1 MKGFISKLWK
11 GVALFL
17 VCVMVGVTFVPYLVF
32 ENNADAR
39 KKQSFEM
46 TSQTAS
52 ANSSVKGTEDNP
64 FTILEI
70 APYHSMAQMIWLS
83 GQTMPK
89 LESDGVWDYY
99 DTAHQSSF
107 ATGLSGMCDMENW
120 QDASRSFSQKTP
132 FWEKNSYDS
141 NVLSQ
146 VTMGFN
152 KEQKQYND
160 NDFKEVL
167 LMFGYTGST
176 YLSGENITE
185 DGRNKAISL
194 IEDFRRNKNQAP
206 FDTSSSAWYETKLE
220 KIYNHELFKRFII
233 GIETRVI
240 KEKWAEGK
248 LIDEGNTNPS
258 AAEIQEKIATFS
270 RVDNA
275 AEYNAI
281 KAQTSTKEKVLDECD
296 QYHVR
301 VIVATPDEVNR
312 SVANPSVKVDSVAVF
327 PEKRV
332 DGVYQTYTAN
342 PNKSLIDMAD
352 LVFMVN
358 TYTNKESGMMYDCF
372 TKDAQRKD
380 TAGNYIT
387 ERCSGHTLSAAQYQ
401 AKVNNH
407 YKFDLSG
414 KASVELF
421 TRMIG
426 GPTGSQKRLPVI
438 INKTCLEVSDEGG
451 DAFNTKTGTNN
462 ISRLFMLEL
471 VYNFDA
477 EDFSAAGLLGR
488 LSYNTGAAYQG
499 ANNASSDSA
508 YEFKFDGNVKWGG
521 GTFYSTTGSPT
532 PVNGAHYLPYNSPSY
547 KSGAG
552 IFNASV
558 FLYNSDEN
566 FNQQILNPRYS
577 DNSEGIFKTADEYL
591 ASNQIIGN
599 PNGKLTPADIIRSIV
614 GDQGA
619 ILPLPHERLRVLEV
633 QPCASFE
640 KEEFE
645 GNAEEHRAKL
655 EEAYRK
661 LLPNYT
667 GPVVIDQ
674 MTSLELNG
682 ITEDLIESYDFIYFG
697 LRTGKMNTDATT
709 GNTVYNDTS
718 LNGKIYLHTGDLI
731 SMNTGN
737 NGTGGNSGAKHVQ
750 LLRGVLSMTN
760 NGLLTNAGDNG
771 QDAADVYRY
780 AGNDITSRREKE
792 LEDYIKSGHCIVF
805 DEGFFKYDAENNIV
819 AGAANDETIDN
830 TSNMYKIV
838 KYCTASNE
846 GTSGYKYLN
855 SKAFKINFET
865 GGGIGSNLETALA
878 LAPYIEIKMIYK
890 EPDYALASAYSGG
903 GVSAADGIKNVTNE
917 SRDLNF
923 TFEIYTA
930 NISGNFS
937 AQLYVDKFHDGCFNE
952 GDDEVGSPKPGIY
965 TGDAHHTDVPP
976 YGGST
981 SMSVTLSEDYLGMV
995 PWKLLVYEET
1005 TEPGMEKLN
1014 RASVSGYTSVK
1025 RPSGEVETI
1034 NVLQIVS
1041 NRGDYH
1047 NNTVNLLTSEQFNK
1061 FAADDVLGPA
1071 VGYNIKIKQVGIDE
1085 LMTSPEYFADITS
1098 VSELTNGLPEET
1110 NPFFAVDGNNKNL
1123 YDMLLLGFDDGYGS
1137 FDYKLDND
1145 KQDILYTAID
1155 QYINAGY
1162 AVLLS
1167 HDMLSFYN
1175 HRSTTLDAP
1184 GYYTGYYK
1192 NYRLREILAADRYG
1206 AYLSEEIRAAKDKDV
1221 PLKAGSASSTNPNGV
1236 AIENHDDW
1244 VAAGNH
1250 GKEPT
1255 HLYNHTQMQGFT
1267 DSALDTVAGKLGI
1280 TGSRRLSNN
1289 YPNKSS
1295 LSFPYGTT
1303 SVEQTNKG
1311 QVTLF
1316 PYVIDTEYDSS
1327 SFPVANTHCQY
1338 YQLDMERDDL
1348 VVWYTLGGEYYNY
1361 NGPDPRNNYYIYN
1374 TKNITYT
1381 GMGHSGGVSDKEVK
1395 LFINTMI
1402 AAYRA
1407 AQVPPYAILT
1417 NEGAATATS
1426 SNETQ
1431 YLYVD
1436 YDTFDS
1442 MSGSSSSATIISADL
1457 AKDPMTNENCI
1468 KLRYSILDNNMLVNK
1483 KAYISPIVFSHTT
1496 RGKVLR
1502 HIRTGSY
1509 TSNGEYIHPD
1519 SNSSISDYNSATLS
1533 SGSAIALW
1541 TEGVRTNVYKCDAD
1555 GNPTEQVNFQNVAF
1569 GNNTSGIPLIPV
1581 DFATNLASNPQE
1593 YCTFIPLRFFE
1604 EEGETYNDIYVS
1616 LSCMLVFGLDG
1627 DRRALYGNGNMV
1639 NISKR
1644 QLFDL
1649 H

>member
-1 MKGFISKLWK
+1 MKGFISKFWK

-17 VCVMVGVTFVPYLVF
+17 ICVMVGVTIIPYFVL

-39 KKQSFEM
+39 KKQSFEL

-52 ANSSVKGTEDNP
+52 GNSSVKGTEDNP

-70 APYHSMAQMIWLS
+70 APYHSMAQMLWLS

-89 LESDGVWDYY
+89 LESDNVWRYY
-99 DTAHQSSF
+99 DAAGQSSF
-107 ATGLSGMCDMENW
+107 ATGLSGMCDLESW
-120 QDASRSFSQKTP
+120 QDTNKSFSDKTP
-132 FWEKNSYDS
+132 FMNKPSYDS

-146 VTMGFN
+146 VKLYYN
-152 KEQKQYND
+152 KEQKQYNN
-160 NDFKEVL
+160 NDFKDIL
-167 LMFGYTGST
+167 TMFGYTGST
-176 YLSGENITE
+176 YFNGENLTE
-185 DGRNKAISL
+185 EGRNKAISL
-194 IEDFRRNKNQAP
+194 IEDFRRNKNKGS
-206 FDTSSSAWYETKLE
+206 FDITSSDWYETQLE

-240 KEKWAEGK
+240 KEEWAKGK
-248 LIDEGNTNPS
+248 LIDEGNSNPS

-275 AEYNAI
+275 AEYNTI

-296 QYHVR
+296 KYHVR
-301 VIVATPDEVNR
+301 VIVATPDEVNK
-312 SVANPSVKVDSVAVF
+312 SVANPSVKVDTVAVF
-327 PEKRV
+327 PEKKI

-372 TKDAQRKD
+372 TKDAQRRD
-380 TAGNYIT
+380 DLGYYIT
-387 ERCSGHTLSAAQYQ
+387 ERCPGYSLSGAQYQ

-426 GPTGSQKRLPVI
+426 GATGSQKRLPVI
-438 INKTCLEVSDEGG
+438 INKTCLEVNGESG
-451 DAFNTKTGTNN
+451 DAFNTKTSTNN
-462 ISRLFMLEL
+462 ISRLFILEL

-477 EDFSAAGLLGR
+477 EGFSAAGLLGR

-499 ANNASSDSA
+499 AGSASSDSA

-521 GTFYSTTGSPT
+521 GTFYSSTGSPT

-566 FNQQILNPRYS
+566 FNKQILSARYE
-577 DNSEGIFKTADEYL
+577 DNSEGVFKTANEYL
-591 ASNQIIGN
+591 ASNQIIGS
-599 PNGKLTPADIIRSIV
+599 PSGKLTPADIIRSIV

-619 ILPLPHERLRVLEV
+619 IPPLPHSKLRVLEV

-645 GNAEEHRAKL
+645 GNADEHKAKL

-667 GPVVIDQ
+667 GPIVIDQ
-674 MTSLELNG
+674 MSSLEFNG
-682 ITEDLIESYDFIYFG
+682 ITEDIIESYDFIYFG
-697 LRTGKMNTDATT
+697 LRTQKMNTDAST
-709 GNTVYNDTS
+709 GNTVYNDSS
-718 LNGKIYLHTGDLI
+718 LNGKIYLHTGDFI
-731 SMNTGN
+731 STNTGS
-737 NGTGGNSGAKHVQ
+737 NGTGGNSGVKHVQ
-750 LLRGVLSMTN
+750 LLRGVLSITN
-760 NGLLTNAGDNG
+760 NGQLTDAGDDG
-771 QDAADVYRY
+771 TDAADVYRY
-780 AGNDITSRREKE
+780 AGNDISARREKE
-792 LEDYIKSGHCIVF
+792 LEDYVKAGHCIVF
-805 DEGFFKYDAENNIV
+805 DEGFFKYDADNNIV
-819 AGAANDETIDN
+819 AGAANDIKIDN

-838 KYCTASNE
+838 RYCTASNTE
-846 GTSGYKYLN
+846 SAGYKYLN
-855 SKAFKINFET
+855 SKVFKINFET

-878 LAPYIEIKMIYK
+878 YAPYIEIRMIQR
-890 EPDYALASAYSGG
+890 EPEYALGSAFSGG
-903 GVSAADGIKNVTNE
+903 SSSGYVSAAEGIKRVTNE
-917 SRDLNF
+917 SRELNF

-930 NISGNFS
+930 NISGNFT
-937 AQLYVDKFHDGCFNE
+937 AELYVDKFHDGGFNIGE
-952 GDDEVGSPKPGIY
+952 DDTAHKSGIY
-965 TGDAHHTDVPP
+965 RGDALTNTAP
-976 YGGST
+976 YGGAT
-981 SMSVTLSEDYLGMV
+981 NMQITLSEDYLGMV

-1005 TEPGMEKLN
+1005 TDPDMQRLN
-1014 RASVSGYTSVK
+1014 RASTIGFTSVK

-1047 NNTVNLLTSEQFNK
+1047 NNTVNLLTSDQFKK

-1071 VGYNIKIKQVGIDE
+1071 VGYNINITQVGIDE
-1085 LMTSPEYFADITS
+1085 LMTSPEFFADITS
-1098 VSELTNGLPEET
+1098 ASELDDET

-1155 QYINAGY
+1155 QYINRGY

-1167 HDMLSFYN
+1167 HDMLSLYN
-1175 HRSTTLDAP
+1175 HWSTTLDAP

-1206 AYLSEEIRAAKDKDV
+1206 AYLNEEARVAKGKDV
-1221 PLKAGSASSTNPNGV
+1221 PLKAGSADSAHPAGT
-1236 AIENHDDW
+1236 AIENRADW
-1244 VAAGNH
+1244 MAAGRH
-1250 GKEPT
+1250 GKEPRQ
-1255 HLYNHTQMQGFT
+1255 LYNHTQMQGFT
-1267 DSALDTVAGKLGI
+1267 DSTLDTIAGRLGI
-1280 TGSRRLSNN
+1280 SRYNKLSTN
-1289 YPNKSS
+1289 YSGS
-1295 LSFPYGTT
+1295 LSFPHGTT

-1316 PYVIDTEYDSS
+1316 PYVIDTGYDNS

-1348 VVWYTLGGEYYNY
+1348 VVWYTLGGSYYNY

-1407 AQVPPYAILT
+1407 AQIPPYAILT
-1417 NEGAATATS
+1417 NEGAATAAS
-1426 SNETQ
+1426 GSETQ

-1442 MSGSSSSATIISADL
+1442 MSGSSSTTIISADL
-1457 AKDPMTNENCI
+1457 AKDPETNENCI

-1483 KAYISPIVFSHTT
+1483 KIYISPMVFSHST
-1496 RGKVLR
+1496 RGNVLR
-1502 HIRTGSY
+1502 NIRLGTY
-1509 TSNGEYIHPD
+1509 TSAGEHIYQTIYH
-1519 SNSSISDYNSATLS
+1519 SISNYNSSVLT
-1533 SGSAIALW
+1533 SGTAIALW
-1541 TEGVRTNVYKCDAD
+1541 TEGVRTNVYKCDAN
-1555 GNPTEQVNFQNVAF
+1555 GNPTEQVNFQNITI
-1569 GNNTSGIPLIPV
+1569 GNDTETIPAIPV
-1581 DFATNLASNPQE
+1581 DYAMSLSSNPQE
-1593 YCTFIPLRFFE
+1593 YCTFIPLKYFE
-1604 EEGETYNDIYVS
+1604 EEGEVYNDIYVS
-1616 LSCMLVFGLDG
+1616 LSCMLVHGLAE
-1627 DRRALYGNGNMV
+1627 DRRVLYGNGNMV